1 MSHRSEDSKM
11 LVIKNY
17 LKSNKTQEELAE
29 IFGISTRTIRR
40 WLRKY
45 EETKTINR
53 KTRKT
58 TSYKIQK
65 NHVDYAI
72 KYLQQNQSISI
83 RLLHK
88 IVKKKYNDFNIST
101 DHLHQV
107 IRDNNIT
114 RKRTKIR
121 HYPDTRYGVKTNLKH
136 ELNGFFF

>member
-1 MSHRSEDSKM
+1 MSHRSEDSKL

-29 IFGISTRTIRR
+29 IFDVSTRTIHR

-65 NHVDYAI
+65 NM
-72 KYLQQNQSISI
+72 
-83 RLLHK
+83 
-88 IVKKKYNDFNIST
+88 
-101 DHLHQV
+101 
-107 IRDNNIT
+107 
-114 RKRTKIR
+114 
-121 HYPDTRYGVKTNLKH
+121 
-136 ELNGFFF
+136 

>member
-1 MSHRSEDSKM
+1 MSHRSEDSKL

-29 IFGISTRTIRR
+29 IFYVSTRTIRR

-65 NHVDYAI
+65 NM
-72 KYLQQNQSISI
+72 
-83 RLLHK
+83 
-88 IVKKKYNDFNIST
+88 
-101 DHLHQV
+101 
-107 IRDNNIT
+107 
-114 RKRTKIR
+114 
-121 HYPDTRYGVKTNLKH
+121 
-136 ELNGFFF
+136 